1 VQVELTDQPSEAVA
15 SWIAHAKLPSEG
27 FLFPRR
33 VRQSPH
39 LTTRQ
44 HARLVNRRVAMV
56 GRDPAD
62 CGTHSLRRQRL
73 ELGGVLPLRNLHP
86 LRLRS
91 DCNFAS
97 PLEDEI
103 SG

>member
-1 VQVELTDQPSEAVA
+1 VQFELTDQTRELVA
-15 SWIAHAKLPSEG
+15 AWIAHPKLRSEG
-27 FLFPRR
+27 FLFPSRGS
-33 VRQSPH
+33 QLPQ

-56 GRDPAD
+56 GPDPAD
-62 CGTHSLRRQRL
+62 CGAHTLRRQRL

-86 LRLRS
+86 RRLRS

-103 SG
+103 SR